1 MYILLDGHL
10 RLEVLKELGQ
20 TSARCLISTDDE
32 AYTYNKRVSKLATV
46 QEHVMVLNAIRDG
59 HVAEDRIAK
68 ALNLDIA
75 SIRRKRDLLVGIG
88 HEAAEVLKNRNIS
101 PNVFAALKKMKPMR
115 QLEVAE
121 LLVATNNLSVPY
133 TKALLAATPTEMLVD
148 PDKRKV
154 IEGLTPEQIA
164 KMEKEMD
171 SLQRDLKLI
180 EASHGNEV
188 LNLVLARGYLAKL
201 FGNARVVRYLAQN
214 FGDIFRELQAIVE
227 ATSLGE
233 LTQSPIWRGPALAR
247 RATRGST
254 AQITTAKR
262 TGGLIDLYA
271 GGPLANFRQQPQ
283 LPGSLKVLG
292 MIRSNGPSG
301 KARRS
306 KHSDCGRRQAPA
318 ERQDLEVWKLVLN

>member
-1 MYILLDGHL
+1 MRQLKAGVRASQKYQQILASVREVGIIEPIIVFPQDRKAEMYILLDGHL
-10 RLEVLKELGQ
+10 RLEVLKDLGQ
-20 TSARCLISTDDE
+20 TSVRCLVSTDDE
-32 AYTYNKRVSKLATV
+32 SYTYNKRVSKLATV
-46 QEHVMVLNAIRDG
+46 QEHLMVLNAIRDG

-88 HEAAEVLKNRNIS
+88 REAAEVLKNRNIS

-121 LLVATNNLSVPY
+121 LLVAANNLSVPY
-133 TKALLAATPTEMLVD
+133 TKALLAATPAEMLVD

-154 IEGLTPEQIA
+154 IDGLTPEQIA

-227 ATSLGE
+227 ATSLE
-233 LTQSPIWRGPALAR
+233 
-247 RATRGST
+247 
-254 AQITTAKR
+254 
-262 TGGLIDLYA
+262 
-271 GGPLANFRQQPQ
+271 N
-283 LPGSLKVLG
+283 
-292 MIRSNGPSG
+292 
-301 KARRS
+301 
-306 KHSDCGRRQAPA
+306 
-318 ERQDLEVWKLVLN
+318 